1 MGNHHHHLI
10 LEYFYHSQKILIGI
24 IGLSVDFILFI
35 FFLFIFFLAALHSM
49 WDLSSQTR
57 DQTLTLWSQSAQS

>member
-24 IGLSVDFILFI
+24 IGLSVDFILFY
-35 FFLFIFFLAALHSM
+35 FIFSC
-49 WDLSSQTR
+49 T
-57 DQTLTLWSQSAQS
+57 AQHVGS

>member
-24 IGLSVDFILFI
+24 IGLSVDFKIISNLI
-35 FFLFIFFLAALHSM
+35 N
-49 WDLSSQTR
+49 DL
-57 DQTLTLWSQSAQS
+57 